1 MNSFKRYVFCFG
13 LSLSISV
20 SLCLSTPPLSLTHLS
35 FNQMWF
41 RTSHHRSWVKCLPCI
56 FRKKPTNLNKVKLL
70 SAIFCAIPY
79 FVFSCPFLCHF
90 FFFVFLLCSI
100 YLFIFFFFRGDVHL
114 PVDFLIKVPLQLFVH
129 FAHSFSRHLV
139 VVVVVVLL
147 SSSLSGI
154 CLCICLETWFSK

>member
-100 YLFIFFFFRGDVHL
+100 YLFIYFFFVAMSIFQ
-114 PVDFLIKVPLQLFVH
+114 LIFWLRFHYNCLFTLHTV
-129 FAHSFSRHLV
+129 
-139 VVVVVVLL
+139 
-147 SSSLSGI
+147 SLAI
-154 CLCICLETWFSK
+154 